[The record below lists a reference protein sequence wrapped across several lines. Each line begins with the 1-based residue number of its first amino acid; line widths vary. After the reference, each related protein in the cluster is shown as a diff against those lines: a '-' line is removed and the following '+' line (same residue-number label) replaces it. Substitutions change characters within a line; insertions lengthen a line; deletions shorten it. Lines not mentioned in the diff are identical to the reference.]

1 MKNKNKVDFKQKIKE
16 RENTK
21 YKVFSLIILI
31 LIGFLGWSYLAK
43 PEIESRKI
51 ENKNSKEI
59 KTISLGLDLVGGS
72 QLTYDADVS
81 KISATEVEGAMES
94 LRETLSRRLNAFGTS
109 EVSITTEKSSIFSE
123 NNEEKRRLVIQ
134 IPGVSD
140 VDEAKSLIGKIPL
153 LEFKI
158 NLPEVLDLKGGV
170 EDGTFKYQDTGLTGK
185 HLKDANL
192 TTDQVGQ
199 PAVLISFN
207 EEGTDLFAKLTGE
220 HIGKQM
226 GIFIDGSPISEPF
239 LRASITNGVSVIEGN
254 FSLEEAK
261 YLVKNLKF
269 GALPVPIKLVSSNT
283 ISASL
288 GKSVLNM
295 GAKAA
300 LWGLLWVSLFLV
312 FFYRVSG
319 LISVIALFSY
329 IVITLSVFKFLGFVF
344 TAAGIAGFIISV
356 GMAVD
361 ANVLIFERIKEEL
374 KRGRQIKEAILV
386 GFERAWMSIRDGNMS
401 SILTAVILF
410 YMTTSLVQGFSLT
423 FGFGVLISM
432 FTAIVLTRTFLIA
445 ISGGSNSK
453 KKKSLFF
460 GDWDFFT
467 NNNNEK

>member
-300 LWGLLWVSLFLV
+300 L
-312 FFYRVSG
+312 
-319 LISVIALFSY
+319 
-329 IVITLSVFKFLGFVF
+329 
-344 TAAGIAGFIISV
+344 
-356 GMAVD
+356 
-361 ANVLIFERIKEEL
+361 
-374 KRGRQIKEAILV
+374 
-386 GFERAWMSIRDGNMS
+386 
-401 SILTAVILF
+401 
-410 YMTTSLVQGFSLT
+410 
-423 FGFGVLISM
+423 
-432 FTAIVLTRTFLIA
+432 
-445 ISGGSNSK
+445 
-453 KKKSLFF
+453 
-460 GDWDFFT
+460 
-467 NNNNEK
+467 